1 MSTEISVFGY
11 RYRPFILPDPN
22 NESSSYS
29 DDGRKTGFWANYLH
43 DLESLWWILVWTN
56 THFLKASDFESKSPA
71 YELEK
76 KKKDTINEMLFSHT
90 KILMERDYFFS
101 SNESHYEHLGKVPNS
116 FPNLRHIVK
125 VMRQML
131 LFTYCMREEEMDDTI
146 PILVSEDCSLHIDCL
161 EQIRSHP
168 WEDIEIIPIWK
179 ANSDGTGTIPDP
191 RQSVERQMEDEKATD
206 KVK

>member
-29 DDGRKTGFWANYLH
+29 FDGRRTGFWANYLH

-76 KKKDTINEMLFSHT
+76 KKKEAINEALFSNT
-90 KILMERDYFFS
+90 ETMFWNRRFFFS
-101 SNESHYEHLGKVPNS
+101 SDNTHYRCLGVVPNS
-116 FPNLRHIVK
+116 FPNLRRIVK

-131 LFTYCMREEEMDDTI
+131 LFTFIKREREMD
-146 PILVSEDCSLHIDCL
+146 LCL
-161 EQIRSHP
+161 R
-168 WEDIEIIPIWK
+168 DF
-179 ANSDGTGTIPDP
+179 
-191 RQSVERQMEDEKATD
+191 VYF
-206 KVK
+206 